1 MVKKSIVQKVAQ
13 KIRGLR
19 KIKKMSQ
26 VLLAEKARLHQTL
39 IGKMERAEI
48 NPTII
53 SLEKVARALDI
64 SLSELLSFPEDKR
77 EIDIDVK
84 TFNKAIEI
92 LEYILE
98 EVKQLKKDQDNK

>member
-1 MVKKSIVQKVAQ
+1 MKKKNIVQKIAQ

-26 VLLAEKARLHQTL
+26 VQLAEKARLHQTF

-53 SLEKVARALDI
+53 SLEKVAKALNI
-64 SLSELLSFPEDKR
+64 SLSELLTFPEDRK
-77 EIDIDVK
+77 EIDTDTK
-84 TFNKAIEI
+84 TLNKAIEI

-98 EVKQLKKDQDNK
+98 EAKALRKD

>member
-1 MVKKSIVQKVAQ
+1 MEKISIVQKVAQ

-26 VLLAEKARLHQTL
+26 VQLAEKARLHQTL

-48 NPTII
+48 NPSIV
-53 SLEKVARALDI
+53 SLEKVAKALDI
-64 SLSELLSFPEDKR
+64 SLSELLAFPEDKK
-77 EIDIDVK
+77 EIDVDTK
-84 TFNKAIEI
+84 TLNKAIEI

-98 EVKQLKKDQDNK
+98 EAKDLKKD

>member
-1 MVKKSIVQKVAQ
+1 MEKISIVQKVAQ

-26 VLLAEKARLHQTL
+26 VQLAEKARLHQTL

-48 NPTII
+48 NPSIV
-53 SLEKVARALDI
+53 SLEKVAKALNI
-64 SLSELLSFPEDKR
+64 SLSELLAFPEDKK
-77 EIDIDVK
+77 EIDVDTK
-84 TFNKAIEI
+84 TLNKAIEI

-98 EVKQLKKDQDNK
+98 EAKDLKKD